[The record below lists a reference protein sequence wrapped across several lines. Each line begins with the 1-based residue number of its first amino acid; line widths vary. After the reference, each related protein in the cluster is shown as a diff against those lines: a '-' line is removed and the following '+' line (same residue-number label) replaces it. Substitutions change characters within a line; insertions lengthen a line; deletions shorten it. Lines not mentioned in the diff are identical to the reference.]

1 MSSHRIPDYIV
12 VGAGAA
18 GAVVAARLS
27 EDPHV
32 KVLLLEAGG
41 KPRGPLFNVP
51 LMTGLLLRSSIATWP
66 YLTEPEPQLNG
77 RRLKWPRGKVL
88 GGSTSINGM
97 VWRRGLPIDFD
108 LWAQS
113 GLSDWSWE
121 KVELWFR
128 RAERI
133 ADHGDSALGSDGA
146 MALSRGKLS
155 SPLFDAWY
163 AAARAR
169 GLNVDIDT
177 NAPDVNEGVG
187 RYDFAIRDGRRIST
201 KRAYLDPARA
211 RPNLDVMTNARVVR
225 LTRAGR
231 RITGVDVHTPN
242 GETTVQAAREVIL
255 CGGTVNSP
263 HLLLL
268 SGIGPADQL
277 RSHGI
282 DIAADVP
289 GVGQGLQ
296 DHLLVRVEYQATQP
310 VTIDRLRRIDHAALA
325 LSRAMLFGTGPA
337 ATFPIEVGGFF
348 KSDPSLELPD
358 LQFAIMPGLSSAAL
372 RIPGLGKL
380 LAPDRGNGFFA
391 NIFQMRPN
399 SRGELRLA
407 SADPFA
413 LPSIRPNYLSA
424 APDRDVLR
432 SGVKI
437 LRDLFADV
445 SFDPY
450 RGAELSPGKDVKTD
464 ADLDKWIAATADTVF
479 HPTSSCRMGTDRDS
493 LAVVDPA
500 FRVRGVEGLR
510 IVDASVMPSVTS
522 GNTMAPVIMIAERAA
537 HLMRGGAP
545 YPAEPLAHV

>member
-1 MSSHRIPDYIV
+1 M
-12 VGAGAA
+12 
-18 GAVVAARLS
+18 AARLS

-32 KVLLLEAGG
+32 RVLLLEAGG

-66 YLTEPEPQLNG
+66 YLTEPEPHLNG

-121 KVELWFR
+121 RVEPWFR
-128 RAERI
+128 KAERT
-133 ADHGDSALGSDGA
+133 ADRNDSALGADGA
-146 MALSRGKLS
+146 VGLSRGKLEN
-155 SPLFDAWY
+155 PLFDAWY
-163 AAARAR
+163 GAARNR
-169 GLNVDIDT
+169 GLAVGIDT
-177 NAPDVNEGVG
+177 NAADVNEGVG
-187 RYDFAIRDGRRIST
+187 RYDFAIRDGRRVST
-201 KRAYLDPARA
+201 ARAYLDPVLA
-211 RPNLDVMTNARVVR
+211 RPNLEVMTNAHVIR
-225 LTRAGR
+225 LAREGR
-231 RITGVDVHTPN
+231 RITGVDVHTLN
-242 GETTVQAAREVIL
+242 GEATLRASREVIL
-255 CGGTVNSP
+255 CGGSINSP

-277 RSHGI
+277 RSFGI
-282 DIAADVP
+282 DVAADVP

-310 VTIDRLRRIDHAALA
+310 VTIDRLRRIDQAALA
-325 LSRAMLFGTGPA
+325 VSRAMLFGTGPA

-348 KSDPSLELPD
+348 KSDPSLDLPD
-358 LQFAIMPGLSSAAL
+358 LQSAIMPGLSSAAL

-399 SRGELRLA
+399 SRGKLQLA
-407 SADPFA
+407 SADP
-413 LPSIRPNYLSA
+413 LVPPSIRPNYLSA

-437 LRDLFADV
+437 LREMFADAA
-445 SFDPY
+445 FEPY
-450 RGAELSPGKDVKTD
+450 RGTELSPGRELKTD
-464 ADLDKWIAATADTVF
+464 GDIDRWIAATADTVF
-479 HPTSSCRMGTDRDS
+479 HPTSTCRMGIDGDR
-493 LAVVDPA
+493 LAVVDAA
-500 FRVRGVEGLR
+500 FKVRGVENLR

-537 HLMRGGAP
+537 HLVRGSSTYA
-545 YPAEPLAHV
+545 AEPFDYV